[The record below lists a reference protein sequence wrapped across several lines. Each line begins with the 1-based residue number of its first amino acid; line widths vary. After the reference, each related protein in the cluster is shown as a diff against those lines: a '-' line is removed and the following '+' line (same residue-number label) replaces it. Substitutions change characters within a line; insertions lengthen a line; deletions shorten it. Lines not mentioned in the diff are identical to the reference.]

1 MSYIINIHCYLIKHK
16 TLIADAAY
24 DSKKLRDK
32 MDELKLGK
40 LLTHKNRRNGKY
52 KEIKDI
58 QWTNIYY

>member
-1 MSYIINIHCYLIKHK
+1 MLFNKNK

-24 DSKKLRDK
+24 DSKKLRGK

-58 QWTNIYY
+58 YIQWTNIYY